1 MKMGKRNGK
10 RKREGNYC
18 LLGRGEILAHP
29 GASARAGAAGGPA
42 GPSSRETAGDGA
54 VAWAHTSAREGGLTA
69 RSDNGGGKG
78 RLELDHR

>member
-1 MKMGKRNGK
+1 MGKINEKNKKK
-10 RKREGNYC
+10 RVF
-18 LLGRGEILAHP
+18 LLAGPGGILAHP